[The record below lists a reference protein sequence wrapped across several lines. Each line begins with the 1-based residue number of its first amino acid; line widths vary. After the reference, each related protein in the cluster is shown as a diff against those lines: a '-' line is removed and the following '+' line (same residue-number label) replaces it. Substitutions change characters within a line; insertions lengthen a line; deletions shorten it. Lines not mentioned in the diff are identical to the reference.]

1 MAFARYD
8 EMTICVLYLKTMHS
22 ASCAEVCYSA
32 GMNEEPPK
40 SKRPY
45 FRPTTPDQRRLLFET
60 YERTGDIHAACSAA
74 HMARRT
80 FYVWLPR
87 FRAGGYAAL
96 LQTLSK
102 APHTTRIPPT
112 PAGTVAE
119 VIAYKQAQP
128 QAGYRSLAN
137 GLKQAHHWQAVISAT
152 QVRRI
157 LLRAGLVGR
166 TQAAPPATHPAPA
179 AVHAPEPDE
188 TVNVDLCVVPLEHK
202 QGAALQPMTLRAAAL
217 ADFSPSARAAE
228 D

>member
-1 MAFARYD
+1 
-8 EMTICVLYLKTMHS
+8 MHS
-22 ASCAEVCYSA
+22 ASCAKACYSV
-32 GMNEEPPK
+32 GMNEEQPK

-60 YERTGDIHAACSAA
+60 YERTGDIDAACGAA

-96 LQTLSK
+96 VQTGSK

-119 VIAYKQAQP
+119 VIAYKQGQP
-128 QAGYRSLAN
+128 EAGYRSIAN

-157 LLRAGLVGR
+157 LLRAGLVGGAG
-166 TQAAPPATHPAPA
+166 AAPPAASPPVTV
-179 AVHAPEPDE
+179 VHAPEPDE
-188 TVNVDLCVVPLEHK
+188 TLNIDLCVVPLAHQ
-202 QGAALQPMTLRAAAL
+202 QGEALQPMTLSAAAKE
-217 ADFSPSARAAE
+217 AFSPSTDPAG